1 MRVIA
6 GKAKG
11 HSLRWPK
18 DPHIRPTVDLV
29 RGAIFSAL
37 ESLSVDWS
45 HALDLYAGSGALG
58 IEALSRGAEEVDFVE
73 RNHNCCSIIKENLKH
88 TRLAERSRVYRM
100 EARKALRT
108 LEKQYTLIF
117 LDPPYDES
125 RVRSQ
130 EPRVKRMMNDECGM
144 RGGDSSLITHHS
156 SFQTSDS
163 RLKEVADSSLAGRQ
177 TTIVM
182 EHSQKLSPEEICGKF
197 HMIRRLRH
205 GDTCVSI
212 YQFAGGED

>member
-1 MRVIA
+1 MQNGITNHQSKGMRVIA
-6 GKAKG
+6 GRAKG
-11 HSLRWPK
+11 HPLKSPR
-18 DPHIRPTVDLV
+18 DAHIRPTVDLV

-73 RNHNCCSIIKENLKH
+73 RNHRCCSIIKENLKH
-88 TRLAERSRVYRM
+88 TGLAERSRVYRM

-117 LDPPYDES
+117 LDPPYSD
-125 RVRSQ
+125 RSGHT
-130 EPRVKRMMNDECGM
+130 MLG
-144 RGGDSSLITHHS
+144 
-156 SFQTSDS
+156 
-163 RLKEVADSSLAGRQ
+163 EVADSSLAGRQ

-182 EHSQKLSPEEICGKF
+182 EHSQKLSPQETCGKF
-197 HMIRRLRH
+197 QMIRRLRH

>member
-11 HSLRWPK
+11 HSLKWSKYPY
-18 DPHIRPTVDLV
+18 IRPTTDLV

-58 IEALSRGAEEVDFVE
+58 IEALSRGAEGVDFVDW
-73 RNHNCCSIIKENLKH
+73 NHRCCSVIKENLKH
-88 TRLAERSRVYRM
+88 TGLAERSRVYHM
-100 EARKALRT
+100 EARKAIRT
-108 LEKQYTLIF
+108 LDNQYTLIF
-117 LDPPYDES
+117 LDPPYSD
-125 RVRSQ
+125 RSGHT
-130 EPRVKRMMNDECGM
+130 MLG
-144 RGGDSSLITHHS
+144 
-156 SFQTSDS
+156 
-163 RLKEVADSSLAGRQ
+163 EVADSSLAGRQ

-182 EHSQKLSPEEICGKF
+182 EHSQKLHPEETYGKF

-212 YQFAGGED
+212 YQFAGAKD